1 MDENWLTIDYEL
13 GVIDYI
19 DSYKKEDMLQVHFP
33 MNYVLDMGWYDGV
46 YKLYIIRN
54 YNWETPIYSYST
66 EKESELFNVLNGC
79 KERILMLIR
88 QSILKD

>member
-79 KERILMLIR
+79 KERIIMLIR

>member
-54 YNWETPIYSYST
+54 YSWETPIYSYST